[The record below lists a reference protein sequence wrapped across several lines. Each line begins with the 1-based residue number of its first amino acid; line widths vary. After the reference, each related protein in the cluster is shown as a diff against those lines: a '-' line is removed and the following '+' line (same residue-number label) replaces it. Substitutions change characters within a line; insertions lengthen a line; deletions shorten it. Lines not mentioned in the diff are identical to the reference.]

1 MLAASGS
8 AYRHEAERNTGE
20 RKGDVMRKRWLTF
33 AGILIGMSI
42 SGQSNAKR
50 LQQLMN
56 VQVSGLN
63 DRELVQQIKGIVEI
77 SKNYGKMRFHIYV
90 FPMVL
95 FGFKLKLLIR
105 MSRLKRPVSEYE
117 LLSNLDYKTAV
128 IEKALNALAAS
139 ADLNP
144 VLRAVFLECP
154 AGEVQ
159 HRLELESEGQAF
171 LKEVEAF
178 LQEHGAR
185 TMKAYMPFS
194 NEASWSENVSSLYGT
209 IAAMLRSGNI
219 HNFDKRQEDI
229 NLQFYNLTEE
239 IRKGLP
245 RFLADSF
252 SRTLEQFRAAFKGRE
267 WTLYAIEE
275 CYVAL
280 RKAMRE
286 AADRLTHRGFLT
298 APEDILYL
306 KLSEVY
312 QLLDRSSGEAGMEDA
327 AEKIRERRINR
338 EFSLAVWNVNE
349 HELERQNQDHIKGL
363 PGSGGLAQGKVKV
376 ISGAAEFGK
385 LEKGD
390 ILVCSFTDPAWTPL
404 FLLAS
409 AVVSDTGGLLS
420 HAAIVARE
428 YRIPAVLGTRVATS
442 CLKDG
447 DRVMVDGFKGT
458 VTVLKDQ
465 LVASTT

>member
-77 SKNYGKMRFHIYV
+77 SKNYGKIRFHIYV

-178 LQEHGAR
+178 LQEYGAR

-286 AADRLTHRGFLT
+286 AAGWPK
-298 APEDILYL
+298 A
-306 KLSEVY
+306 K
-312 QLLDRSSGEAGMEDA
+312 
-327 AEKIRERRINR
+327 
-338 EFSLAVWNVNE
+338 
-349 HELERQNQDHIKGL
+349 
-363 PGSGGLAQGKVKV
+363 
-376 ISGAAEFGK
+376 
-385 LEKGD
+385 
-390 ILVCSFTDPAWTPL
+390 
-404 FLLAS
+404 
-409 AVVSDTGGLLS
+409 
-420 HAAIVARE
+420 
-428 YRIPAVLGTRVATS
+428 
-442 CLKDG
+442 
-447 DRVMVDGFKGT
+447 
-458 VTVLKDQ
+458 
-465 LVASTT
+465 